1 LRIATATALLFFKN
15 FPKIKPFHFA
25 IEELKIGYLDFQ
37 LGVEELDSADLVAKK
52 WSRYLHFII
61 ISYLKF
67 FKRSR
72 LSASLIHKASVL
84 LKKLYKALKTEKY
97 PLLLL
102 NSYSGQSSNFRTIY
116 VG

>member
-72 LSASLIHKASVL
+72 LSACLIHKASVL
-84 LKKLYKALKTEKY
+84 LKNYIKH
-97 PLLLL
+97 
-102 NSYSGQSSNFRTIY
+102 
-116 VG
+116 